1 MERKT
6 ANRNFY
12 HKSLKQYGISPQGVH
27 WNSLYTQQKRFEIL
41 TKIIGE
47 DLAVS
52 GIVDADCGMGDLL
65 GFLTE
70 KNIPFGSYIGI
81 DCELA
86 MIKIAMKRFSM
97 GDFYLCDVL
106 CDPLVKSDYYLCSGA
121 MNLLNEKD
129 FYCFIENAFGASK
142 KGFVFNFLKN
152 RSFNGIK
159 LDQVLAFC
167 SSLSGSIVTRNDYLD
182 NDFTVLML
190 Q

>member
-41 TKIIGE
+41 VNIIGE
-47 DLAVS
+47 DLKTS
-52 GIVDADCGMGDLL
+52 SIIDAGCGMGDLFGYL
-65 GFLTE
+65 KE
-70 KNIPFGSYIGI
+70 KDIPFGSYVGI

-86 MIKIAMKRFSM
+86 MINIATTRFPTE
-97 GDFYLCDVL
+97 DFYLCDVL

-121 MNLLNEKD
+121 MNLLNQKD
-129 FYCFIENAFGASK
+129 FYCFIENSFHASK
-142 KGFVFNFLKN
+142 KGFAFNFLKN
-152 RSFNGIK
+152 RSFNGMK
-159 LDQVLAFC
+159 LDQVLSFC
-167 SSLSGSIVTRNDYLD
+167 SSLSGSIMTKNDYLD